1 MEKPLLTLVCLV
13 LLWSCSSD
21 NADEYVPA
29 PVALSVEQPAN
40 FPEIKYNME
49 ANPPTD
55 AGFELGKKLFYEGNL
70 SSSGVISCGFC
81 HEQASAFTHHGHTI
95 SHGENGLEGFRNTQP
110 IQNLAY
116 FSEFTWD
123 GAAIHLDLQPIIP
136 ITAEVEMNET
146 IPSVLEKLQ
155 NLPEYPDMFNR
166 AFGTPEINSERM
178 LKALSQ
184 FMVMMVSSNSKYD
197 KVVRG
202 EDGVEFTELEAE
214 GRAIFNEKCASCHAT
229 DLFSDQTYRNNG
241 IPFNPK
247 FKDEEQGRQRVFGYV
262 SDFYKFR
269 VPSLRN
275 IEYSFPYMHDGRF
288 GTLEAVLDFY
298 AFGMAENG
306 GEIDPILRKKDGR
319 LGIDLSEHDKE
330 AIIAFLKTLTDHEF
344 LNDERFAEF

>member
-1 MEKPLLTLVCLV
+1 MKTQFLALIFIGV
-13 LLWSCSSD
+13 LWSCTKDSD
-21 NADEYVPA
+21 QEYVPM
-29 PVALSVEQPAN
+29 PVMLEVEQPAN
-40 FPEIKYNME
+40 FPEIKYNLK
-49 ANPPTD
+49 ANSPTD
-55 AGFELGKKLFYEGNL
+55 AGFELGKRLFYEGNL
-70 SSSGVISCGFC
+70 SSSGIISCGFC

-146 IPSVLEKLQ
+146 IPSVLEKLE
-155 NLPEYPDMFNR
+155 NLPDYPDMFDR

-197 KVVRG
+197 QVVRG
-202 EDGVEFTELEAE
+202 EDNVAFTELEAE
-214 GRAIFNEKCASCHAT
+214 GRTLFNQKCASCHAT

-247 FKDEEQGRQRVFGYV
+247 HEEEEGRQRVSGYV
-262 SDFYKFR
+262 EDFYKFR

-275 IEYSFPYMHDGRF
+275 VEYSFPYMHDGRF
-288 GTLEAVLDFY
+288 GSLEAVLDFY
-298 AFGMAENG
+298 SFGMTENG
-306 GEIDPILRKKDGR
+306 GEVDPILRREDGR
-319 LGIDLSEHDKE
+319 LGIELSEHDKK
-330 AIIAFLKTLTDHEF
+330 AIIAFLKTLTDYEF